1 MSNVFL
7 FAVMFIAGAA
17 IATQPSING
26 RLAQK
31 VGVLESSFISFAVGA
46 LALLVVVLATG
57 RGNLKAISEAAWW
70 ELLGGFLGAFFV
82 SMTIVAVPRI
92 GTAST
97 MAAVIAAQLI
107 AGIILDSTG
116 VFGLKTFSLD
126 LKRFIGAG
134 LLLAGAL
141 LIFRR

>member
-1 MSNVFL
+1 MNNIFL
-7 FAVMFIAGAA
+7 FAIMLIAGAA
-17 IATQPSING
+17 VAAQPSING

-46 LALLVVVLATG
+46 LVLLVVVLTTG
-57 RGNLKAISEAAWW
+57 RGNLRAVSEAAWW

-97 MAAVIAAQLI
+97 MAAVITAQLI
-107 AGIILDSTG
+107 TGLILDSTG
-116 VFGLKTFSLD
+116 IFGLRTFSLD
-126 LKRFIGAG
+126 MKRMLGAG
-134 LLLAGAL
+134 LLIAGAL
-141 LIFRR
+141 LVFRR

>member
-1 MSNVFL
+1 MNNVFL
-7 FAVMFIAGAA
+7 FVIMFIAGAA
-17 IATQPSING
+17 VAAQPSING

-46 LALLVVVLATG
+46 LALLIVVLMSG
-57 RGNLKAISEAAWW
+57 RGNLRAISEAAWW

-97 MAAVIAAQLI
+97 MAAVITAQLI
-107 AGIILDSTG
+107 TGLILDSTG
-116 VFGLKTFSLD
+116 AFGLRTFSLD
-126 LKRFIGAG
+126 DQCSG
-134 LLLAGAL
+134 LGLWMEPP
-141 LIFRR
+141 

>member
-1 MSNVFL
+1 MNNVFL
-7 FAVMFIAGAA
+7 FVIMFIAGAA
-17 IATQPSING
+17 VAAQPSING

-46 LALLVVVLATG
+46 LALLIVVLMSG
-57 RGNLKAISEAAWW
+57 RGNLRAISEAAWW

-97 MAAVIAAQLI
+97 MAAVITAQLI
-107 AGIILDSTG
+107 TGLILDSTG
-116 VFGLKTFSLD
+116 AFGLRTFSLD
-126 LKRFIGAG
+126 VKRMLGVG
-134 LLLAGAL
+134 LLIAGAL
-141 LIFRR
+141 LVFRK